1 MKVNRIPRLSNLW
14 KSASNFLAAIREV
27 ISLAWSASSIPLQMK
42 KSLRKQTNPQAGKKD
57 EIRSTGRMTQIG
69 TIHKAGHSGTKIR
82 KKNDYTLM

>member
-42 KSLRKQTNPQAGKKD
+42 KSLRKQTNPQAGKK
-57 EIRSTGRMTQIG
+57 EKARHTGADKRGEERGMRME
-69 TIHKAGHSGTKIR
+69 KVK
-82 KKNDYTLM
+82 